1 MAPTVV
7 PTSQVWRAAATILGQ
22 GRGNFRDPFPIERHL
37 HNHLAGELHSRSSE
51 IKFDCRVS
59 AKAAQTAVKISART
73 LEQQL
78 ANESEHGI
86 AKILMQW
93 RHRVG
98 LDPAAKAISH
108 HQVIAGA
115 QLFDKRHQV
124 HKVV

>member
-1 MAPTVV
+1 M
-7 PTSQVWRAAATILGQ
+7 
-22 GRGNFRDPFPIERHL
+22 
-37 HNHLAGELHSRSSE
+37 
-51 IKFDCRVS
+51 
-59 AKAAQTAVKISART
+59 KISART

-78 ANESEHGI
+78 ANESEHGV

-124 HKVV
+124 YKVIRVVGITHDDVTTASRANPTQERAAIAFGGHIDHARAAFRGQAL